1 MSASFRIRY
10 KIPAIYVIKR
20 GKNVLKTFVNLKYRI
35 HLFLHYYNE
44 ALIQDA
50 LCEKLQ
56 AHLKQKASYHR
67 QQAKLLMT
75 RI

>member
-1 MSASFRIRY
+1 M
-10 KIPAIYVIKR
+10 
-20 GKNVLKTFVNLKYRI
+20 LKTFVNLKYRI

-67 QQAKLLMT
+67 QQAILLMT